1 MPPID
6 CWLVFGFA
14 AQAVFFGRF
23 LVQWI
28 ASERK
33 KQSVVPVAFWYLSLI
48 GAAMLF
54 VYAAQRRDLVIMSG
68 QAAATLIYVRNLV
81 LIHKRKAVPVPDGAV
96 VPPPERNGTD
106 DPR

>member
-6 CWLVFGFA
+6 LWLIFGFL
-14 AQAVFFGRF
+14 AQAIFFGRF

-28 ASERK
+28 ASERR
-33 KQSVVPVAFWYLSLI
+33 KQSVVPIAFWYLSLV

-54 VYAAQRRDLVIMSG
+54 IYAAQRRDLVIMSG

-81 LIHKRKAVPVPDGAV
+81 LIYRRGPAPVGDAVSPAG
-96 VPPPERNGTD
+96 PPPKDGRK
-106 DPR
+106 P